1 MFKSLFKPRN
11 PFNEVQKLRDQA
23 ERIGLAYLEEQAV
36 NGKISRS
43 MIQTM
48 ARIMNDH
55 PDEVIERIPDRRRAA
70 RYEKAMAGLRA
81 ANLVGARQTFRDFEN
96 HDND

>member
-1 MFKSLFKPRN
+1 MFSKMFKPRN

-23 ERIGLAYLEEQAV
+23 ERIGLAYLEELAV

-43 MIQTM
+43 AIQTM

-55 PDEVIERIPDRRRAA
+55 PDEVIERIPDRRRPA

-81 ANLVGARQTFRDFEN
+81 ASLVSDRRQTFRDFQEN
-96 HDND
+96 E